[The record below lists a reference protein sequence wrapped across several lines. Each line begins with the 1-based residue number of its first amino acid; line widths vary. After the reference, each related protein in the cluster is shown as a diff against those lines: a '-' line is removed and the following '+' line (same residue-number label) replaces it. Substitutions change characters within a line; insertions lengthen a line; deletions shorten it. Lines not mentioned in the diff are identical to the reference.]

1 MRSIFY
7 SLLSLATIAS
17 TLAVETPSAKATA
30 KDDDWD
36 EKTPS
41 TTFNGETVPP
51 MIELRPDT
59 IEAEI
64 SKGNWYIFHTLS
76 LHK

>member
-17 TLAVETPSAKATA
+17 TLAVETSSPKATA

-36 EKTPS
+36 EKIPS

-51 MIELRPDT
+51 MIELRPDN
-59 IEAEI
+59 IAAEI
-64 SKGNWYIFHTLS
+64 SKGNWYTLHN
-76 LHK
+76 LFP